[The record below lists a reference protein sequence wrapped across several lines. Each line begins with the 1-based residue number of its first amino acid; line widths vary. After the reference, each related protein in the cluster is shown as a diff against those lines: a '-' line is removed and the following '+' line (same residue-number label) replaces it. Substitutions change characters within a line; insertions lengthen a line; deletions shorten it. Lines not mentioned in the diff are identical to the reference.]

1 MSNLNVAAMLL
12 HEVNFRQ
19 TIQEQLAEATARLKE
34 LNQALEAEKAAH
46 MKSIEEL
53 NAQMNNAENEVRA
66 LVEKNDSLSE
76 QLSESVKAY
85 NKLFSETTLLTAAE
99 AENCADE
106 CVALDKAGEYV
117 ED

>member
-66 LVEKNDSLSE
+66 LMERNNALSE
-76 QLSESVKAY
+76 RLQKVVEERNNLLLKEP
-85 NKLFSETTLLTAAE
+85 LFEPENTEECIVSNE
-99 AENCADE
+99 ADG
-106 CVALDKAGEYV
+106 AGEYV